1 MLFKTL
7 ILASTASAT
16 CLHGLSIYKRA
27 EAVEKAKFGYG
38 PLDGP
43 FNWASLAPEN
53 EACKSG
59 KNQSPINLDNTV
71 SLASVKPQLSVPP
84 VDEAEF
90 LNLGTTIEV
99 KANGTTKVGDTDF
112 QLVQFHMHTPSEHH
126 IGGEYHPLELH
137 MVHQG
142 VADPTQLAVIGLMFQ
157 VSAGNSSSIISSLSS
172 SLPEVATPGA
182 TTNIKGGIDYTDVL
196 AKIESSDILQ
206 YSGSLTTPPCSEGV
220 TFMIVK
226 DPLDV
231 SVADYNAIKQI
242 VKFNSRFIQNAL
254 GGENVLE
261 VGTLAG
267 TAGAIMPGAVGG
279 NSTVP
284 TTPGNA
290 TVEDEAA
297 ASPECD
303 TEAAPAKPAPAA
315 AEHMKPRRRWA
326 Y

>member
-1 MLFKTL
+1 M
-7 ILASTASAT
+7 
-16 CLHGLSIYKRA
+16 
-27 EAVEKAKFGYG
+27 
-38 PLDGP
+38 
-43 FNWASLAPEN
+43 
-53 EACKSG
+53 
-59 KNQSPINLDNTV
+59 
-71 SLASVKPQLSVPP
+71 ASVKPKLSVPP

-99 KANGTTKVGDTDF
+99 KANGTTRVGETDF

-126 IGGEYHPLELH
+126 IAGEYHPLELH

-157 VSAGNSSSIISSLSS
+157 VSAGNSSSIIKSLSS
-172 SLPEVATPGA
+172 SLPQVATPGA

-196 AKIESSDILQ
+196 AQIESSDILQ

-254 GGENVLE
+254 GKENVVE
-261 VGTLAG
+261 VGALAG
-267 TAGAIMPGAVGG
+267 TAGAIMPGVVGG
-279 NSTVP
+279 GNATTAP
-284 TTPGNA
+284 TAPGNA
-290 TVEDEAA
+290 TVEEEAAA
-297 ASPECD
+297 ASPSCD
-303 TEAAPAKPAPAA
+303 TEAAPAPAPAA